1 MRRILAISLPLFILL
16 LLAVHAVRS
25 AGVRSPTA
33 NTAERVRAAY
43 DGGKALE
50 TVAFLDQ
57 YVRWPGNTGFEAGI
71 DHVAA
76 RLESAGFVQKEMAAA
91 GARLTY
97 RIEAYP
103 MTQPAW
109 EPLAASVTIAG
120 QDTPVLEFVSNRNM
134 LAVGSF
140 STPDGGI
147 TAELVD
153 VGNGTPA
160 ELDTAEIQGRVV
172 LAEGRISDLV
182 KEAVV
187 DRGAIGVLAYSLP
200 AYLKPQTNK
209 HSVQFR
215 SIDDEIGAHDSWAI
229 ALSTDAHERLKSA
242 LEDGAVQ
249 LNVITE
255 VKWTDAAI
263 ERTVIADIHG
273 SEYPDERFV
282 FSAHVQEPGA
292 NDNASGV
299 GAQVEMARVAAALV
313 SDGEIDPKRTITFLW
328 GDEIVSTN
336 RYVTQDEER
345 AKGIRWGLSLDMVGE
360 DTEKTGGTFL
370 IEKMPDPSAIWTRG
384 EDKHSEWGGE
394 PMTKADMRPHYFND
408 LVLGRALEQAA
419 TNDWV
424 VKTNPFEGG
433 SDHVPFLHGNIPGLL
448 FWHFTD
454 QFYHTDRDRL
464 EMVSADELKN
474 VGVTALVTAIAMTS
488 ADGALARSLIV
499 EVRNAAVARLEAET
513 KLSVAAIKD
522 GKAVADEHDIITTWA
537 SWYDAALASMV
548 DIEVG
553 GSSSAT
559 ESTIETARKGLSLT
573 LADSL
578 EKLGE

>member
-1 MRRILAISLPLFILL
+1 MRRILAISFPLFILL
-16 LLAVHAVRS
+16 LLVGHAVRS
-25 AGVRSPTA
+25 ASVPGPTA
-33 NTAERVRAAY
+33 NTADLVRAAY
-43 DGGKALE
+43 DGDKALE
-50 TVAFLDQ
+50 TVAYLDQ
-57 YVRWPGNTGFEAGI
+57 YIRWPGNRGFDASI
-71 DHVAA
+71 DHVAS
-76 RLESAGFVQKEMAAA
+76 RIESAGFVPEETAAA

-97 RIEAYP
+97 RIEEYP

-109 EPLAASVTIAG
+109 EPVAAAVTIAG
-120 QDTPVLEFVSNRNM
+120 QDTPVLEFSSNRNM

-140 STPDGGI
+140 STPEGGI
-147 TAELVD
+147 TAELID
-153 VGNGTPA
+153 VGSGTPA
-160 ELDTAEIQGRVV
+160 ELDAAVIQGRIV
-172 LAEGRISDLV
+172 LAEGEISDLV

-187 DRGAIGVLAYSLP
+187 NRGAIGVLAYSLP

-215 SIDDEIGAHDSWAI
+215 SIDDDIGAHESWAI
-229 ALSTDAHERLKSA
+229 ALSTDAHEKLKSA

-249 LNVITE
+249 LNVTTA
-255 VKWTDAAI
+255 VKWTPAAI
-263 ERTVIADIHG
+263 ERTVVADIHG

-299 GAQVEMARVAAALV
+299 GAQVEMARVAAELV
-313 SDGEIDPKRTITFLW
+313 NAGSVDPKRTITFLW

-345 AKGIRWGLSLDMVGE
+345 AKNIRWGLSLDMVGE
-360 DTEKTGGTFL
+360 DAEKTGGTFL

-384 EDKHSEWGGE
+384 DDKHSEWGGE

-408 LVLGRALEQAA
+408 VVLGRALEQAA

-433 SDHVPFLHGNIPGLL
+433 SDHVPFLKGNIPGLL
-448 FWHFTD
+448 LWHFTD

-464 EMVSADELKN
+464 EMVSPDELRN
-474 VGVTALVTAIAMTS
+474 VGVTALVTAIALTS
-488 ADGALARSLIV
+488 ADGPLARSLIV
-499 EVRNAAVARLEAET
+499 EVRNAAIARLEVET
-513 KLSVAAIKD
+513 DLSVAAIKD
-522 GKAVADEHDIITTWA
+522 GKAVADERDIVTTWA
-537 SWYDAALASMV
+537 SWYDGALASMV

-553 GSSSAT
+553 GSSFAT
-559 ESTIETARKGLSLT
+559 ESTIETARKGVSQT
-573 LADSL
+573 LAESL
-578 EKLGE
+578 AKLGG